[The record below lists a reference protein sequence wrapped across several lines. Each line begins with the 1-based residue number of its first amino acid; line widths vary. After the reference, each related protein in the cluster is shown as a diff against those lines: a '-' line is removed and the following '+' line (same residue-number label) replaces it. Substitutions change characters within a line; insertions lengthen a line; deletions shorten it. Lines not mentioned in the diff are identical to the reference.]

1 MKKFKPKWVQ
11 GFSDVTTLGYLIPT
25 NIDVSTIYA
34 DNVVSYG
41 MRPVHKSLDN
51 ALDVMMGKIVMKNIK
66 MDI

>member
-1 MKKFKPKWVQ
+1 M
-11 GFSDVTTLGYLIPT
+11 GYLIPT

-51 ALDVMMGKIVMKNIK
+51 ALDDDGKMLVQNSYENIK